1 MTINCTPTARTARTA
16 LFIFGLVGASLTLSG
31 CLAPVLVGGA
41 AAGTAVVATDR
52 RSSGVQLDDKNLGFK
67 VQHAISQ
74 KFGDTVRIDANIY
87 EGQVLLTGDA
97 PTEAVKTEATT
108 LAKTQQGVK
117 TVYNEMV
124 VGDPASFGTRS
135 NDAWLSSKVRTALLN
150 TKFVPSGSISTTTDR
165 SVVFLQGKVTQVEGE
180 YAANAAADVSGV
192 HKVVKLFNVISRD
205 EAVRL
210 SGSYSDPTGTS
221 SKSPNSAPVVNAP
234 GADSTTEPAG
244 NGAVESLPIK

>member
-1 MTINCTPTARTARTA
+1 MIRNCTPTARTVRTA
-16 LFIFGLVGASLTLSG
+16 LLVLGMASASLALSG
-31 CLAPVLVGGA
+31 CLALVGGA

-52 RSSGVQLDDKNLGFK
+52 RTSGVQLDDKNLAFK
-67 VQHAISQ
+67 VQHAIAQ
-74 KFGDTVRIDANIY
+74 KFGDTVRIDANVY

-135 NDAWLSSKVRTALLN
+135 NDTWLSSKVRTAMLN
-150 TKFVPSGSISTTTDR
+150 TKFVPSGSISATTDR

-192 HKVVKLFNVISRD
+192 HKVVKLFNVISRE

-221 SKSPNSAPVVNAP
+221 TKSPGSAPVVNAP
-234 GADSTTEPAG
+234 GADSTSGSAG
-244 NGAVESLPIK
+244 SNAVESLPIK

>member
-1 MTINCTPTARTARTA
+1 MIQNCTRTARTA
-16 LFIFGLVGASLTLSG
+16 LFVFGLVGASLTLSG

-52 RSSGVQLDDKNLGFK
+52 RTSGVQLDDKNLGFK

-74 KFGDTVRIDANIY
+74 KFGDTVRIDANVY

-108 LAKTQQGVK
+108 LAKTQEGVK

-124 VGDPASFGTRS
+124 VGQPASFGTRS
-135 NDAWLSSKVRTALLN
+135 NDTWLSSKVRTALLN

-192 HKVVKLFNVISRD
+192 HKVVKLFKVISRE

-221 SKSPNSAPVVNAP
+221 TKSPGSAPVVNAP
-234 GADSTTEPAG
+234 GADSTSDPA
-244 NGAVESLPIK
+244 NSGAVESLPIK